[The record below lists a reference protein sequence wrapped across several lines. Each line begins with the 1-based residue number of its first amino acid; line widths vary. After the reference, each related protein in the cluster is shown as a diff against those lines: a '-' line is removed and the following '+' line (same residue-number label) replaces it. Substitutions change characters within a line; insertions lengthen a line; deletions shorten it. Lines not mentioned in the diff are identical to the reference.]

1 MQRRQVTSQ
10 DTSGICLFAFHLL
23 WLVVRVWT
31 ARVSETKEKET
42 VAVVEARRK
51 GGFMSKS
58 KGVGGELKR
67 RRIGGRGGS

>member
-1 MQRRQVTSQ
+1 M
-10 DTSGICLFAFHLL
+10 
-23 WLVVRVWT
+23 
-31 ARVSETKEKET
+31 SETKEKET